1 MALTSRA
8 IFYMESEANMPT
20 IVLDPGHGQYGN
32 QYPAN
37 KKFYEGTQMHIL
49 GEHLTAELKSY
60 GFAVINTRPKLTDD
74 PALSTRGNRAK
85 GADLFLSLH
94 SNAIGPSGSS
104 ATRGVEIYYSMTDPA
119 FNRPFA
125 EGLGK
130 VIAETMQTPYRFA
143 RSQGMPTNSKRD
155 YFQVVR
161 SAAESGCKRAM
172 LIEHGYHTNPT
183 DTAFL
188 VDSGRLKALAE
199 AEAAYIAKQ
208 FNLSKPT
215 MKPTEGI
222 DVKPLNPHNYND
234 LKAIMVTC
242 GAYVSEPAAQKVLER
257 IRLIYPD
264 AGLRAEKQN
273 AVPNFH
279 VVAGRYVG
287 TLADAR
293 LIAADLEKLT
303 GISSE
308 AWAW

>member
-1 MALTSRA
+1 
-8 IFYMESEANMPT
+8 MPT

-94 SNAIGPSGSS
+94 SNAIGPSGTPSV
-104 ATRGVEIYYSMTDPA
+104 RGVEIYYSMTDEVW
-119 FNRPFA
+119 NRPFA

-130 VIAETMQTPYRFA
+130 VIAEAMQTPYRFA

-199 AEAAYIAKQ
+199 AEAAYIAKA
-208 FNLSKPT
+208 FGLSKPT

-222 DVKPLNPHNYND
+222 DVKPLLKYNYND
-234 LKAIMVTC
+234 LKAIMITVQNYVTR
-242 GAYVSEPAAQKVLER
+242 AKAEEVLSR
-257 IRLIYPD
+257 IKLIYPE
-264 AGLRAEKQN
+264 AGIRMETLGSARHQ
-273 AVPNFH
+273 
-279 VVAGRYVG
+279 VVAGRFLG
-287 TLADAR
+287 SLAEAQA
-293 LIAADLEKLT
+293 IGNDLERLT
-303 GISSE
+303 GLPIE
-308 AWAW
+308 VWGW